1 LNPRLAAGVG
11 VLAAF
16 LVLGGPA
23 AAAIADP
30 GGSNSGG
37 SSQSSSSDRGGT
49 QSRGGSKNAD
59 NRGSGRGNGNGDNN
73 GSARRGGDNDRN
85 GSGNNSSRRGNG
97 NNGNGNGN
105 NGSGNNGSGN
115 NGNGS
120 GNNGNGHNSG
130 GNNSGGNGNGNSGG
144 NGNGNSGGGVSQG
157 GGNPPV
163 RVGSGR
169 NDAISVTPDNAG
181 APGGG
186 PETGSDSA
194 GPGLGITTVPQNGSG
209 SDPGVPPVSAQPP
222 TADAGPPVTVGNGRF
237 PAILSGGYEPQLASP
252 DAGMVA
258 VPLPAPDESP
268 APPAPRSWSDRL
280 SEPPGMSKQLGIS
293 ASTDL
298 HGPLWGIAGL
308 LLIPAAGAALGY
320 RQARATQSAER
331 LRRTRAP
338 AQVLA
343 EDLP

>member
-73 GSARRGGDNDRN
+73 GSARRGGDNDSN

-105 NGSGNNGSGN
+105 NG

-169 NDAISVTPDNAG
+169 NDATSVTPDNAG